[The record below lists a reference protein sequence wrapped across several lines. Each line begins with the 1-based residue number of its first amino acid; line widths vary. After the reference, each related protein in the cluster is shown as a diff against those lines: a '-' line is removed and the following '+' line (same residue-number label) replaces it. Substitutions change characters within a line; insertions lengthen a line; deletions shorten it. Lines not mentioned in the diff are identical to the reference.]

1 MMNGYGIKENGEFYP
16 VILQFGGHKLCGS
29 GRFSNVYCGQ
39 MIAPIL
45 KEVAVKNVWS
55 DTETRH
61 LKTSEYAE
69 IQILTKLFHPAIS
82 NLLFFYSRSAN
93 DKTIHCLVLD
103 YLPNEMAKM
112 RDQGVKFDVLDAKI
126 YTFQLFSAIAHLAS
140 KNIVHMD
147 IKPQNVI
154 MNRST
159 GHLKLADFGNAR
171 RLETNEKTGGA
182 YQVTRFYRPPE
193 LLFGC
198 EKFTPAIDIWSAT
211 CVAFELF
218 ANRVLFRGKDTKDE
232 ITLIIGV
239 FGYPTDEDIKSMG
252 VKRPRVARKEAR
264 GIETFTS
271 KMLDPEIYDF
281 LKSTL
286 KIDPKKRK
294 PAIEV
299 LKLPLFDVIR
309 AIPRKKRSNGM
320 EIPNLLNYTEMYHK
334 RESEVEV
341 APVDIETTEKAEK
354 ESKSSSS
361 HSDEEDKGKEK

>member
-1 MMNGYGIKENGEFYP
+1 MMNGYGIKDGGEIFP
-16 VILQFGGHKLCGS
+16 VSLQFGGHKLCGS

-39 MIAPIL
+39 MIGPIK

-61 LKTSEYAE
+61 LPTTQYPEV
-69 IQILTKLFHPAIS
+69 QILSEVFHPAIS
-82 NLLFFYSRSAN
+82 NLLYFYSRNAN
-93 DKTIHCLVLD
+93 NKTIHCLVLD
-103 YLPNEMAKM
+103 YLPSEMAKL
-112 RDQGVKFDVLDAKI
+112 RDQGVKFDVLDAKF
-126 YTFQLFSAIAHLAS
+126 YTFQLFCAISHLAS

-154 MNRST
+154 MDRMK
-159 GHLKLADFGNAR
+159 GLLKLADFGNAR
-171 RLETNEKTGGA
+171 RLETSEKTGGA

-218 ANRVLFRGKDTKDE
+218 ANRVLFRGKDTKDQIML
-232 ITLIIGV
+232 ITGV
-239 FGYPTDEDIKSMG
+239 LGYPTDEDIKSMG

-271 KMLDPEIYDF
+271 KMLDPDMYEF
-281 LKSTL
+281 MKSTL

-294 PAIEV
+294 TAADV
-299 LKLPLFDVIR
+299 LKMSVFDVIK
-309 AIPRKKRSNGM
+309 AVPRKKRSNGM
-320 EIPNLLNYTEMYHK
+320 EVPNVIGYTEMNHK
-334 RESEVEV
+334 RECIEVEP
-341 APVDIETTEKAEK
+341 APADIETTEKAEK

-361 HSDEEDKGKEK
+361 HSTEEETRK

>member
-39 MIAPIL
+39 MIAPIQ

-112 RDQGVKFDVLDAKI
+112 RDQGVKFDVLDAKM

-182 YQVTRFYRPPE
+182 YQVQF
-193 LLFGC
+193 
-198 EKFTPAIDIWSAT
+198 EK
-211 CVAFELF
+211 
-218 ANRVLFRGKDTKDE
+218 RVKM

-264 GIETFTS
+264 GIETYTS